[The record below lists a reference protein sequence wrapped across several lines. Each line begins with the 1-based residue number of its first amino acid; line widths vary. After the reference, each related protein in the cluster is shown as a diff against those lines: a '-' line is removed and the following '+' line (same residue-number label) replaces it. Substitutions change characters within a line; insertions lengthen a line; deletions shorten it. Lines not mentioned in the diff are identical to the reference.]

1 MGTAG
6 AVIVVVALLG
16 ASWWLTH
23 GTPGLPGEVT
33 STLERGP
40 AGGFGAP
47 APAVPPPSAHVVA
60 LADAA
65 HFSQEG
71 RRLFYAAQPQILGAT
86 AFAGRCASAPAAQVL
101 AAGGAAGCYLAG
113 PDRIVVYEPADP
125 RLRGQAVQTAA
136 HETLHAAW
144 EQLPAADR
152 TRLIPLLEA
161 QVAGLAPTDPLREQ
175 LAGSIGSHPENRP
188 TEMFAYLG
196 TQIWRAGGLGPE
208 LEQVYARFIIDRQ
221 ALVAMYTAQVV
232 QLETMSATISAAY
245 QAAAA
250 VGATNARN
258 RAQLDADFASVAY
271 YRHAYDTKA
280 AQVATMTAA
289 DRAGLRL
296 SWQWWDGTD
305 LPMAPAKQTLAAAA
319 ALLVRD
325 EATLPQRQA
334 TVQAAEDAATT
345 ERARIQGL
353 VTDLQTLQT
362 QRDPV
367 TAAAH

>member
-1 MGTAG
+1 M
-6 AVIVVVALLG
+6 V
-16 ASWWLTH
+16 H
-23 GTPGLPGEVT
+23 
-33 STLERGP
+33 
-40 AGGFGAP
+40 
-47 APAVPPPSAHVVA
+47 
-60 LADAA
+60 
-65 HFSQEG
+65 
-71 RRLFYAAQPQILGAT
+71 
-86 AFAGRCASAPAAQVL
+86 
-101 AAGGAAGCYLAG
+101 
-113 PDRIVVYEPADP
+113 
-125 RLRGQAVQTAA
+125 
-136 HETLHAAW
+136 LHAAW

-152 TRLIPLLEA
+152 TRLVPLLEA
-161 QVAGLAPTDPLREQ
+161 QVATLAPTDTLREQ
-175 LAGSIGSHPENRP
+175 LAASIGSHPENRP

-208 LEQVYARFIIDRQ
+208 LEQVYARFITDRQ
-221 ALVAMYTAQVV
+221 ALVAVYTAQVV
-232 QLETMSATISAAY
+232 QLETMSATITAAY

-258 RAQLDADFASVAY
+258 RAQLDADAASVAY

-280 AQVATMTAA
+280 AQVAAMPTA

-325 EATLPQRQA
+325 ETALPQRQA
-334 TVQAAEDAATT
+334 TVQAAEDAATA

-353 VTDLQTLQT
+353 VTDLQALQT